1 MTTFFPFGLSVFFT
15 ATAILIKGLNT
26 EFPQTSFYGVAS
38 KGSAE
43 CELFSQVTCLDSFD
57 AENW

>member
-1 MTTFFPFGLSVFFT
+1 M
-15 ATAILIKGLNT
+15 
-26 EFPQTSFYGVAS
+26 SFYWVTS
-38 KGSAE
+38 KGIAE